1 MFAGIR
7 LVDVSSRSFE
17 HASRSSGSVFEDI
30 YDPITRQGLFPI
42 LKSMAQSFPFFFLTF
57 SFFFRLIQVPSQHC
71 SQAMASEMALLAY
84 NRAVKL
90 SKPGLVLN
98 QV

>member
-1 MFAGIR
+1 MSVPGASNTLLEAVVPYSRISMIQLLGR
-7 LVDVSSRSFE
+7 VCSQSSNQWPNRS
-17 HASRSSGSVFEDI
+17 R
-30 YDPITRQGLFPI
+30 
-42 LKSMAQSFPFFFLTF
+42 FFFLTF
-57 SFFFRLIQVPSQHC
+57 SFFRLIQVPSQHC